1 MGKLSS
7 LFWKPDG
14 ESSSP
19 TQTQDPPKEVPVRK
33 SVVPSTPAP
42 ASVSAPRPV
51 LPGQVDETMAQ
62 ILEDA
67 IVASNLPGFD
77 YLEFRDALVNMK
89 DLPLPEAQKFQAV
102 FATAQSM
109 KVDKGKLLE
118 AIDHYLKVVEK
129 SSADFKAYI
138 DGVTE
143 KEVTSKSG
151 TVDRLDQEM
160 QKNAA
165 EIQRLTQVV
174 QELKKQQDAVR
185 MEVAQAELEISNKK
199 AAFEATQAAVTQNL
213 TSDRSKIET
222 YLV

>member
-1 MGKLSS
+1 
-7 LFWKPDG
+7 
-14 ESSSP
+14 
-19 TQTQDPPKEVPVRK
+19 
-33 SVVPSTPAP
+33 
-42 ASVSAPRPV
+42 
-51 LPGQVDETMAQ
+51 MAQ